1 MKLFTYAIGM
11 GMATI
16 AILVNSTA
24 GLAQIGGGND
34 NGSGKEAI
42 SAPLA
47 GNRQTV
53 YAPQS
58 QTAVD
63 RFSQALTANSI
74 GDAATFDVING
85 ATPAPLVAALLPTGV
100 APDGT
105 TGKAAANLATTIQ
118 GLRAGN
124 GNIDAVKLNAS
135 VVAYNE
141 YVKALVGELGADKAV
156 SSAPTGQKA
165 VQGLLTQLIR
175 VANQA
180 AAK

>member
-1 MKLFTYAIGM
+1 MKQLTYLF
-11 GMATI
+11 GMASI
-16 AILVNSTA
+16 AILANSTP
-24 GLAQIGGGND
+24 GLAQIAGGND

-58 QTAVD
+58 QTAVNQ
-63 RFSQALTANSI
+63 FSQALTANSV

-85 ATPAPLVAALLPTGV
+85 SSPATLVAALLPSGV
-100 APDGT
+100 ATDGA
-105 TGKAAANLATTIQ
+105 TGKAAVNLATTIQ

-141 YVKALVGELGADKAV
+141 YVKALVGEVSADKAI
-156 SSAPTGQKA
+156 SGAPNGQKA

-180 AAK
+180 AVK

>member
-1 MKLFTYAIGM
+1 MKQLTYLF

-16 AILVNSTA
+16 AMLANSTP
-24 GLAQIGGGND
+24 GSAQIAGGND

-47 GNRQTV
+47 GNRRTV

-58 QTAVD
+58 QNAVD
-63 RFSQALTANSI
+63 RFSQGLTANSV

-85 ATPAPLVAALLPTGV
+85 SSPAPLVAALLPSGV
-100 APDGT
+100 ATDGA
-105 TGKAAANLATTIQ
+105 TGKAAVSLATTIQ

-124 GNIDAVKLNAS
+124 GNIDAAKLNAS

-141 YVKALVGELGADKAV
+141 YVKALVGEIGAEKAAIV
-156 SSAPTGQKA
+156 APIGQKA
-165 VQGLLTQLIR
+165 LQGLLTQLIQ

-180 AAK
+180 VAK

>member
-1 MKLFTYAIGM
+1 MKQLTYLFGI
-11 GMATI
+11 ATI
-16 AILVNSTA
+16 AMLAHSTP
-24 GLAQIGGGND
+24 GLAQIAGGND

-58 QTAVD
+58 QNAVNQ
-63 RFSQALTANSI
+63 FSQALTANSI

-85 ATPAPLVAALLPTGV
+85 SSPATLVAALLPSGV
-100 APDGT
+100 ATDGA
-105 TGKAAANLATTIQ
+105 TGKAAANLAATIQ

-124 GNIDAVKLNAS
+124 GNIDAAKLNAS

-141 YVKALVGELGADKAV
+141 YVKALVGEVGADKAV
-156 SSAPTGQKA
+156 NGAPTGQKA